1 MDGEMRNLQPVTK
14 AAQRVVSAV
23 SYLSIDPQHD
33 TFKITGSSGV
43 ISRHVRKS
51 DGEVISLR
59 VRARGSFRELT
70 TFDANELSVPERR
83 RLERDMY
90 KDGLSQ
96 SAIADL
102 LGLSQATVSLDLK
115 RIGKP

>member
-1 MDGEMRNLQPVTK
+1 MRNFQPVTK
-14 AAQRVVSAV
+14 AAQRVANVVSD
-23 SYLSIDPQHD
+23 LSIDPKRD
-33 TFKITGSSGV
+33 TFKIAGSSGV
-43 ISRHVRKS
+43 ISAHVRKA

-70 TFDANELSVPERR
+70 RFDASELSVPERR
-83 RLERDMY
+83 RLEREMY

-102 LGLSQATVSLDLK
+102 LGVSQATVSLDLK